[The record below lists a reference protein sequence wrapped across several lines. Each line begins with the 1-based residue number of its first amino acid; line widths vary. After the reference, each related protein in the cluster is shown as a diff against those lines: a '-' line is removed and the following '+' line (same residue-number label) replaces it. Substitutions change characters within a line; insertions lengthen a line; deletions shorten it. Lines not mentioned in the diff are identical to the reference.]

1 MTTRIATAC
10 HGRVRVAS
18 GEDRCQTSTRIFPGS
33 VVDKNLPQN
42 PERGIG
48 KTASSWRPT
57 IDLTYESDPSS
68 QSVSTTSPTCSAATA
83 PPAAVGACTSS
94 PPAPSTPLGGKG
106 VATGRAS
113 RRWPGRAT
121 RRSAC
126 SPTATEHRS
135 VGAQWDL
142 DRAYE
147 RTLGPR
153 VRILAGRDRAEDD
166 TVWLVPCFFVR
177 VGERGHGVT
186 RALLDA
192 AVELASRH
200 GAPAI
205 EGFPRSAGQPPS
217 PDDYLGREETFAE
230 SGFRCIARP
239 TPRRAVMRR
248 DLVG

>member
-1 MTTRIATAC
+1 MAPDDRPDVRVRPVIAERLDDVADLFGSNGTTRGCWCMYFIATRAEYSAGWK
-10 HGRVRVAS
+10 GRGNRTSFETLARAS
-18 GEDRCQTSTRIFPGS
+18 DTP
-33 VVDKNLPQN
+33 
-42 PERGIG
+42 IG
-48 KTASSWRPT
+48 LLAYRDGTPIGW
-57 IDLTYESDPSS
+57 
-68 QSVSTTSPTCSAATA
+68 C
-83 PPAAVGACTSS
+83 AVG
-94 PPAPSTPLGGKG
+94 P
-106 VATGRAS
+106 RS
-113 RRWPGRAT
+113 R
-121 RRSAC
+121 
-126 SPTATEHRS
+126 
-135 VGAQWDL
+135 
-142 DRAYE
+142 YE

-192 AVELASRH
+192 AVELASSH

-230 SGFRCIARP
+230 SGFSCIARP